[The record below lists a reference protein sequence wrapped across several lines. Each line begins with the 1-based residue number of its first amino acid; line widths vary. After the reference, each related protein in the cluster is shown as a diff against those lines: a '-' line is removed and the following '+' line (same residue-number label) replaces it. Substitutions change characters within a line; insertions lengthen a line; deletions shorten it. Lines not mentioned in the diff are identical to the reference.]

1 MSPSG
6 VGKPTQRRGNK
17 WWNNTFQATSVPVAV
32 VVSSAGCDL
41 TAWWLRWGGCLR
53 LGTRSPHRTHAIDD
67 RRIVRDPRNFPN
79 VRHRAPHNDPPA
91 AASVR
96 V

>member
-17 WWNNTFQATSVPVAV
+17 WWNNTFQATSARVAV

-41 TAWWLRWGGCLR
+41 TA
-53 LGTRSPHRTHAIDD
+53 
-67 RRIVRDPRNFPN
+67 
-79 VRHRAPHNDPPA
+79 
-91 AASVR
+91 
-96 V
+96 